1 MFNRQ
6 RFRGLLRGL
15 QTVRKDACGCYFVA
29 FACEETVETLPA
41 TGKAL
46 GIDWGIGDVAVG
58 GEWKSGNP
66 RHLKRHLKRQQRAL
80 SRKQKGSRGVRR
92 RRAVARI
99 HARIADLG
107 MGEFRRQVE
116 DEAAGYERESRVA
129 DCWAPT
135 RKTCSACGSLRDKM
149 PLRVR
154 EWTCPDGG
162 ARHDRDVN
170 AARNIVKSST
180 AGEAGFEA
188 RGAGQNGSGQLSG
201 TRDEARTDA
210 NKSDDADRM
219 DRAASSEGA
228 DSKRGSKGHRSAGC
242 PFF

>member
-1 MFNRQ
+1 MEVRQ
-6 RFRGLLRGL
+6 PAPL
-15 QTVRKDACGCYFVA
+15 QAPAASA
-29 FACEETVETLPA
+29 FSPTA
-41 TGKAL
+41 GKQGA
-46 GIDWGIGDVAVG
+46 
-58 GEWKSGNP
+58 
-66 RHLKRHLKRQQRAL
+66 
-80 SRKQKGSRGVRR
+80 RR

-99 HARIADLG
+99 HARIADVG
-107 MGEFRRQVE
+107 MGTFRRQVE
-116 DEAAGYERESRVA
+116 DEAAGYERESRIA

-135 RKTCSACGSLRDKM
+135 RKTGSACGSLRDKM

-188 RGAGQNGSGQLSG
+188 RGAGQNGSGQRSG

-210 NKSDDADRM
+210 KKSDDADRM

-228 DSKRGSKGHRSAGC
+228 DSKRGSKGNRSAGC
-242 PFF
+242 PFFECHTIIRAYSKIDESSLFLIQ